1 MESTFPQNQ
10 THHNTVI
17 KSALPLKIHLAA
29 CADVIGKP
37 IARDFSTHRIE
48 ILYHISTRDARPKQK
63 RPGSLPDAQRY
74 FLVVVFFAVV
84 LRVVVLRL
92 VAGLRAAE
100 VFALVAGCFRSALG

>member
-37 IARDFSTHRIE
+37 IARDFSTHRIK
-48 ILYHISTRDARPKQK
+48 ILYHIATRDARPKQK
-63 RPGSLPDAQRY
+63 RPGSLPNVQRY
-74 FLVVVFFAVV
+74 FLVVFFAVV
-84 LRVVVLRL
+84 LRVVVFRL
-92 VAGLRAAE
+92 VA